1 MQFVA
6 IKQQENITE
15 LLHVTD
21 VKVSSDDQSVGNIL
35 IHADSV
41 EHVKLIKVKIFI
53 LLSNDHYNI
62 MPVYQI
68 SMPSLTPSSH

>member
-15 LLHVTD
+15 LHHVMD
-21 VKVSSDDQSVGNIL
+21 AKDSSDDQSVGNIL

-53 LLSNDHYNI
+53 SLSNRHYI
-62 MPVYQI
+62 IIPI
-68 SMPSLTPSSH
+68 

>member
-41 EHVKLIKVKIFI
+41 EHVKLTKVKIFI
-53 LLSNDHYNI
+53 SLSNGHY
-62 MPVYQI
+62 
-68 SMPSLTPSSH
+68 

>member
-68 SMPSLTPSSH
+68 SMPSLAPSSR